1 MINRRILG
9 CPRGSTFDALD
20 DASRVSWCH
29 GGAVPVIVFG
39 LQSPH
44 EPSKY
49 SYKQPLTLVI

>member
-1 MINRRILG
+1 M
-9 CPRGSTFDALD
+9 F
-20 DASRVSWCH
+20 

-44 EPSKY
+44 QPSKY